1 MHIHRNLTD
10 CDYLL
15 YLDADCVFYNH
26 LFSIEEELLPR
37 WSPEHAMMFAA
48 DCGGEDMR
56 WLPQHINTGVGL
68 FRNTQRTHAIL
79 AEWNRVTDTSEHP
92 DIQQFDQK
100 GFNNGIL
107 PKHKNR
113 IKTLQNY
120 YLMNGLH
127 GQYIRHLFHFVNR
140 DVELG
145 RIFHSPMMARNRRL
159 AKDGQP

>member
-1 MHIHRNLTD
+1 
-10 CDYLL
+10 
-15 YLDADCVFYNH
+15 
-26 LFSIEEELLPR
+26 
-37 WSPEHAMMFAA
+37 
-48 DCGGEDMR
+48 MR

-68 FRNTQRTHAIL
+68 FRNTQETRDIL
-79 AEWNRVTDTSEHP
+79 AEWNTVTEKPEYHEHR
-92 DIQQFDQK
+92 QSDQK
-100 GFNNGIL
+100 GFNHGIL

-140 DVELG
+140 DAALG
-145 RIFHSPMMARNRRL
+145 RIFHSPMMDRNRRL